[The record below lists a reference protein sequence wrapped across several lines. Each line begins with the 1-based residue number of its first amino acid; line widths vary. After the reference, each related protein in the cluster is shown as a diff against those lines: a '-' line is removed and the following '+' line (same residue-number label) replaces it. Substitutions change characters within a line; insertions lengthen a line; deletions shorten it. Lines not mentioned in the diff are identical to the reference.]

1 MTEDNRRTLY
11 RIPQQ
16 GKIAGVCAGI
26 ADYFNFETWLVRV
39 VAVSIFLLGGSGIVL
54 ILYIAL
60 WMILDIKPLSNST
73 KSEYKEIEVKK
84 KVWQAGEPA
93 RAALRDVSSQFRAIE
108 IRLQNIERHVT
119 SDNFDLKEKLII
131 YKSFQWAV

>member
-1 MTEDNRRTLY
+1 MSRGTLY
-11 RIPQQ
+11 RNRAQ

-39 VAVSIFLLGGSGIVL
+39 VAVSIFLLGGSGVIF

-60 WMILDIKPLSNST
+60 WIILDESPKPLSMDAHH
-73 KSEYKEIEVKK
+73 KEAGLKK

-93 RAALRDVSSQFRAIE
+93 KQALMDLNGRFRAIDL
-108 IRLQNIERHVT
+108 RLQQMERHVT
-119 SDNFDLKEKLII
+119 SEQFDLKRQINDL
-131 YKSFQWAV
+131 